1 MKSKIIKSI
10 LFSTLGM
17 LSTSVVIPMLVS
29 SCGTTI
35 PVESVSIDKKSLT
48 LSLNESEQLTATVL
62 PENATNKSITWASSD
77 PKVATVNKKGQITT
91 VSVGKTTITITTKD
105 GGFQDSCE
113 VNVVN
118 KQIPVES
125 VSIDGVTSMNPIQIT
140 IGQAK
145 TLHATVLPEN
155 ATNKNVI
162 WSSNKSSTVSVHQTD
177 GWIVGYRIGTATIT
191 ATTVDGTHTATCEVK
206 VVQN

>member
-17 LSTSVVIPMLVS
+17 LSTSVVIPVLVS

-77 PKVATVNKKGQITT
+77 PKVATINKKGQITT
-91 VSVGKTTITITTKD
+91 VNVGKTTITVTTKD
-105 GGFQDSCE
+105 GGFEDFCE

-125 VSIDGVTSMNPIQIT
+125 VSIDKKSIILNLNEKAQLT
-140 IGQAK
+140 
-145 TLHATVLPEN
+145 ATVLPEN
-155 ATNKNVI
+155 ATNKKVI

-191 ATTVDGTHTATCEVK
+191 ATTENGKRTATCEVE